1 MMEPLSRELANI
13 AMKLEDRWID
23 RITALEQ
30 KGQTYGDAEYD
41 AASKNLDAVFSEFM
55 IWDDE

>member
-1 MMEPLSRELANI
+1 MKPLSRELANI
-13 AMKLEDRWID
+13 AMRLEDRWI
-23 RITALEQ
+23 EQ